1 METGQKMKPLLP
13 SDVSV
18 MFDEI
23 SVCLDDWSKS
33 IPRPKHHELV
43 DGWKDSMKYYIDT
56 VAPDD
61 EMAEAVTAGL
71 LEAYVAWT
79 AAQPQKEEPVDH
91 NLTHALMQRPQTTQ
105 RTTDWYTEFQRCLTA
120 SEIYRAFGAP
130 RDRGT
135 LILQKAGKLDM
146 PGRASKQVCLK
157 EKMSPFDWGICFE
170 PVVKLILEKSWDAM
184 IRPSYG

>member
-43 DGWKDSMKYYIDT
+43 DGWKDSMKHYIDT
-56 VAPDD
+56 VAPED
-61 EMAEAVTAGL
+61 EVAEAVTAGL

-79 AAQPQKEEPVDH
+79 AAQPITESPVDPS
-91 NLTHALMQRPQTTQ
+91 ALQT
-105 RTTDWYTEFQRCLTA
+105 
-120 SEIYRAFGAP
+120 
-130 RDRGT
+130 
-135 LILQKAGKLDM
+135 
-146 PGRASKQVCLK
+146 
-157 EKMSPFDWGICFE
+157 GIRNSS
-170 PVVKLILEKSWDAM
+170 VV
-184 IRPSYG
+184 